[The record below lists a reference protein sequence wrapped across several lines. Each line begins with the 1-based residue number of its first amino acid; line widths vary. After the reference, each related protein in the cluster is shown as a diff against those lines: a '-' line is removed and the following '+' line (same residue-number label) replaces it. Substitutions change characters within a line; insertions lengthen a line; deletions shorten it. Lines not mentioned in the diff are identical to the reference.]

1 MEFNVKGVTFENED
15 GKNIQK
21 LIKKELREL
30 KENGLINEKY
40 EGYTN
45 SEIKEMDLNVQKYSA
60 VTFNVKVKEDIFEEK
75 PCIKIYIE
83 KLDGDYIHIGYLPK
97 KLLKE
102 YNQFKQHNE
111 EITGVAELTGGKY
124 KHCRYYEE
132 DYEEKVEVE
141 TVELDY
147 GLLVKLNIGNDNKT
161 YKEEESKHEPELKKA
176 YKEIIVNDS
185 QTNYKKEN
193 VQKDINN
200 EKAIPYIIIAII
212 SITFI
217 WLFAKIFAFLV
228 GILD

>member
-1 MEFNVKGVTFENED
+1 MEFKVNGITFENED
-15 GKNIQK
+15 GKDIQK
-21 LIKKELREL
+21 LIKKELRQL
-30 KENGLINEKY
+30 KENGLIGEKY

-45 SEIKEMDLNVQKYSA
+45 SEIKEMDLNVQEYSD
-60 VTFNVKVKEDIFEEK
+60 VTFNVKVKENIFEEK

-83 KLDGDYIHIGYLPK
+83 KLDGDYIHVGYLPK

-102 YNQFKQHNE
+102 YNQFKQDNE

-161 YKEEESKHEPELKKA
+161 YKEEESKHEPEREKA
-176 YKEIIVNDS
+176 DKEIIVNDS
-185 QTNYKKEN
+185 QTNHKKEI

-212 SITFI
+212 SITFMC
-217 WLFAKIFAFLV
+217 LFAFLV